1 MAAKDLKATDDS
13 LRAAIVHILGNQP
26 GLEAKK
32 IASLLRAKG
41 WSGLR
46 RREVNSALYRGLSAR
61 QFRKDVSPIPRWWV
75 EGVAPSAAQPERN
88 PPSVRD
94 DVPSTLSPNHDRLS
108 TGPAASG
115 VVEESGGWRIV
126 ELD

>member
-1 MAAKDLKATDDS
+1 MDLKATDDS
-13 LRAAIVHILGNQP
+13 LRAAVAHILSEQP

-46 RREVNSALYRGLSAR
+46 RKEVNFALYRGLSAR
-61 QFRKDVSPIPRWWV
+61 QFRRDASPTPRWWV

-88 PPSVRD
+88 TPSVRD
-94 DVPSTLSPNHDRLS
+94 DVPSTFSPNHDRLS

-115 VVEESGGWRIV
+115 VVEESDGWRIV